1 MPVIGDDSAFEQEY
15 MAKLNAFLTSFG
27 ITLSYGRDLA
37 GIDTGVHLYTDSE
50 SGARMASQVRI
61 WIQAKGK
68 KSSTLSNS
76 QFQAAQTVAVSLRVD
91 HVRFWY
97 AAPEPVYLVVYVES
111 ADLFIAEDVRDI
123 VDRQWPRGNFYE
135 DVPATQENITLRVL
149 ANQVLDEK
157 RVPLML
163 RHRSLRIDGPSYRGR
178 PLGHR
183 YDPLR
188 SCLAPLQPDLF
199 LEVSERLLHEHGFAG
214 TLEPATDG
222 LYAGRGRLYTT
233 LEWQSSA
240 FAEYGYGPDSDL
252 RVEPDVE
259 WLHGDLVLIIDC
271 KPDRR
276 SLLPEQHEALS
287 RFLGRQGQGLEN
299 SGDTLLPP
307 ALIMFNSLDLS
318 SAGGTWR
325 ALVGRLPAES
335 RPATTKH
342 IGREALTSL
351 LLVTTLVYLEFS
363 DRLRWDHVN
372 FR

>member
-1 MPVIGDDSAFEQEY
+1 MPVIGDDSAFEQVY
-15 MAKLNAFLTSFG
+15 MAKLNAFLASFG
-27 ITLSYGRDLA
+27 LLLSYGRDLA
-37 GIDTGVHLYTDSE
+37 GIDTGVHFYTDSE
-50 SGARMASQVRI
+50 SDRRRASQVKI

-68 KSSTLSNS
+68 KSSTLSNT
-76 QFQAAQTVAVSLRVD
+76 QFQTAQTIAVPLRVD
-91 HVRFWY
+91 HVQFWY
-97 AAPEPVYLVVYVES
+97 AAPEPVYLVLYVES

-135 DVPATQENITLRVL
+135 DVPATQEHVTLRVL

-157 RVPLML
+157 RIPLML

-188 SCLAPLQPDLF
+188 SCLGPLQADLF
-199 LEVSERLLHEHGFAG
+199 LEVSERLLREHGFVG
-214 TLEPATDG
+214 NLEPVADG
-222 LYAGRGRLYTT
+222 LCAGRGRLYTT

-240 FAEYGYGPDSDL
+240 FAEYGYGPDNDFRL
-252 RVEPDVE
+252 EPDVE
-259 WLHGDLVLIIDC
+259 WLHGEVVLILDS

-276 SLLPEQHEALS
+276 SLLPDQREALS
-287 RFLGRQGQGLEN
+287 RFLGGQVGGVEN
-299 SGDTLLPP
+299 GAATPLPP
-307 ALIMFNSLDLS
+307 VLIMFNSLDLS
-318 SAGGTWR
+318 SSGGTWR
-325 ALVGRLPAES
+325 ALVRNLPAGS

-351 LLVTTLVYLEFS
+351 LLVTTLVYLEYS